1 MSDWQSRFEG
11 AVGKLIRQA
20 EERGSFDDL
29 PGAGKPLPPEA
40 EKVGDP
46 EWWIRSV
53 AQREGIGRYALPVPL
68 ALRKE
73 AQDLRA
79 GLVEARS
86 ETHLRELV
94 ADYNARAYKAQREPH
109 DGPSVVIPLVEADDV
124 VAAWRE
130 RQQKAA

>member
-1 MSDWQSRFEG
+1 MI
-11 AVGKLIRQA
+11 GKLIRQA

-40 EKVGDP
+40 EVVGDP
-46 EWWIRSV
+46 DWWIKSV

-79 GLVEARS
+79 GMVESRS
-86 ETHLRELV
+86 EAHVRELV
-94 ADYNARAYKAQREPH
+94 ADYNARAHKAQREPH
-109 DGPSVVIPLVEADDV
+109 EGPSVVIPLVEADDA

-130 RQQKAA
+130 QRKKAA